1 MGASRT
7 TGTVDWNELPQVCQ
21 VPGTR
26 LLSLEAV
33 VFVVAVSAL
42 KKLPC

>member
-21 VPGTR
+21 ER
-26 LLSLEAV
+26 DWLSLEAV
-33 VFVVAVSAL
+33 VFVVAVSA
-42 KKLPC
+42 